1 MLFVI
6 LTILACVS
14 YGEIFF
20 NTDDNSTIQNYDSEP
35 PYNIYKWVQQ
45 LQLQTCVFVGIG
57 LKYYALFVENVN
69 NKQNNTIKSTNYFLG
84 ICHYSTLE
92 TWNLCSNS
100 LAKTRRQKCTF
111 KLKPGV
117 YHSRVHRRFCDFK
130 VMMKNKDCSCMSSIL
145 QENLYKVRGFP
156 MCYIP
161 PLPYSICK
169 YNVCGLSKCSSLTVE
184 NSVYS
189 IRCDVACMTGN
200 PFCEGP
206 MHRSSAPPKINSHW
220 SKWSH
225 QEIAVADGSESQP
238 SRTSSEASTSKK
250 LRSVATCINNY
261 RNSKGLDCL
270 GPGTGCCPPN
280 SSNCVCETNE
290 LQGGLVLKRSYEL
303 QIKRRKNPSFK
314 IQRPFK
320 RNTEEYRR
328 LLRDTN
334 NDKDDDEEEDEDL
347 DEDIVL
353 EEDTTETTPSTTE
366 YLEKEELDEKV
377 SNDLKDRI
385 TLIRKNNNST
395 KSEGTKFKCVSEKFV
410 SWLLF
415 ILVFAFL

>member
-6 LTILACVS
+6 LTLLVYVS

-20 NTDDNSTIQNYDSEP
+20 NTDDNSTIQNYDNEQ

-45 LQLQTCVFVGIG
+45 LQLQTCAFVGIG
-57 LKYYALFVENVN
+57 LKYYALFVENIEY
-69 NKQNNTIKSTNYFLG
+69 KQNNTIKSTNYFLG

-100 LAKTRRQKCTF
+100 LAKKRRNKCTF

-117 YHSRVHRRFCDFK
+117 YQSRVHRRFCDFK
-130 VMMKNKDCSCMSSIL
+130 VMVKNKDCSCVSSIL
-145 QENLYKVRGFP
+145 QENLFKVRGFP

-161 PLPYSICK
+161 SLPYSICK

-184 NSVYS
+184 NSVHS
-189 IRCDVACMTGN
+189 VRCDVACMTGN

-206 MHRSSAPPKINSHW
+206 MHRSSAPPKMNSHW

-238 SRTSSEASTSKK
+238 SRTSSEASSSKK
-250 LRSVATCINNY
+250 FSSVATCINKY
-261 RNSKGLDCL
+261 RNLKGLDCL

-280 SSNCVCETNE
+280 SSNCICETVE
-290 LQGGLVLKRSYEL
+290 KQGGLVLKRSYEL
-303 QIKRRKNPSFK
+303 QKTGRINTPLKIKQHQKRSSRKYIRS
-314 IQRPFK
+314 
-320 RNTEEYRR
+320 
-328 LLRDTN
+328 LRDTN
-334 NDKDDDEEEDEDL
+334 NNMDDDEEEEDDL

-366 YLEKEELDEKV
+366 YLEKEELDEQV
-377 SNDLKDRI
+377 SNDLEDRI
-385 TLIRKNNNST
+385 IQLRQNITSS
-395 KSEGTKFKCVSEKFV
+395 KSHSSKFKCISEKILR
-410 SWLLF
+410 WLLF
-415 ILVFAFL
+415 ILVVVFL